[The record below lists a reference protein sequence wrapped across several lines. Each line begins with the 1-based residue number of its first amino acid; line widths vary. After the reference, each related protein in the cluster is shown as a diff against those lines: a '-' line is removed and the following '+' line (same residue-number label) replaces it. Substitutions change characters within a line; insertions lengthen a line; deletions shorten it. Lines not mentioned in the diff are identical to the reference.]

1 MIFIFLDIVLCY
13 SLKCNVTI
21 KFPTLPQILEAITTL
36 RCCEDFSMERLE
48 LLGDSVLKYAV
59 SAHLF
64 MTFLNKH
71 EGQLSSRR
79 QETICNATLY
89 RFGIERRIQVIYI
102 SSSAIWT
109 KCCILLQKMSYNT
122 TLINFV
128 IDGMSSIGLH
138 T

>member
-1 MIFIFLDIVLCY
+1 
-13 SLKCNVTI
+13 
-21 KFPTLPQILEAITTL
+21 
-36 RCCEDFSMERLE
+36 MERLE

-89 RFGIERRIQVIYI
+89 RLGIECRIQVIYI
-102 SSSAIWT
+102 SSLAIWT
-109 KCCILLQKMSYNT
+109 KCCILLQNE
-122 TLINFV
+122 L
-128 IDGMSSIGLH
+128 
-138 T
+138 